1 MRYFNQ
7 LTTASL
13 LALVAGSVSAAPSQ
27 AKQLQQ
33 LQKQTHALQKQVR
46 QLRYQAYRHNGQIG
60 KSKTTSSPAMT
71 NVITSPLLG
80 TKSAYDAA
88 DLLDQQPR
96 MNEDLTLL
104 KQRKKFI
111 RHLRRTGQAM
121 PRPLLEV
128 SGALEGNISHLG
140 GYAKA
145 TTPQNTGVSLN
156 TAQLDFQALVSPWAA
171 GFMSVKYNSL
181 PANSSSPAPAGGV
194 SLDRGFVTLG
204 NLNKSPLYFSVGDM
218 YVPFGQFST
227 PMYLAPVTTSLARI
241 KSPTALIGYYS
252 KGLNLVAF
260 GYGGSQKVDNDMIFQ
275 QGGARVSYEFKHG
288 ANDLTVG
295 ASMVSN
301 IADAAGMQNNG
312 VTDTSKFTGFA
323 AAGQPT
329 YRTPGMDI
337 NAKLAHGNYTLLV
350 EYAAAT
356 KAFEKDNLSFNGKP
370 AKPAAWRVEG
380 DYSLKV
386 HGKPANIAVAYG
398 QTTNA
403 LALNLPAQSIS
414 AFFNISWFKN
424 TVEGIEL
431 RHDMD
436 YKNGDNGGDAVPAT
450 QITGSGKSRNS
461 VLAQVGVYF

>member
-1 MRYFNQ
+1 MRHFKP
-7 LTTASL
+7 LTAASL

-27 AKQLQQ
+27 SQQLKQLQQ
-33 LQKQTHALQKQVR
+33 QTNTLQKQVR
-46 QLRYQAYRHNGQIG
+46 QLRFQAYRHHSQ
-60 KSKTTSSPAMT
+60 KSRSRSTASAKI
-71 NVITSPLLG
+71 NYVITSPLLG
-80 TKSAYDAA
+80 THSAYDAS

-111 RHLRRTGQAM
+111 RHLRRTGQAL

-140 GYAKA
+140 GYTKD
-145 TTPQNTGVSLN
+145 TTPQNTGVSLD
-156 TAQLDFQALVSPWAA
+156 TAQLDFQALASPWAA
-171 GFMSVKYNSL
+171 GFMSVKYNSA
-181 PANSSSPAPAGGV
+181 PASSNSPAPAGGV
-194 SLDRGFVTLG
+194 SLDRGFLTLG
-204 NLNKSPLYFSVGDM
+204 NLNRSPLYFSIGDM
-218 YVPFGQFST
+218 YVPFGQFSS
-227 PMYLAPVTTSLARI
+227 PMYLKPVTTSLARI
-241 KSPTALIGYYS
+241 KSPTALIGYYN

-260 GYGGSQKVDNDMIFQ
+260 GYGGSQKVDHDMIFQ

-312 VTDTSKFTGFA
+312 ITTANEFSGF

-329 YRTPGMDI
+329 YRTPGMDL
-337 NAKLAHGNYTLLV
+337 NAKLAHGNYTLLA
-350 EYAAAT
+350 EYATAT
-356 KAFEKDNLSFNGKP
+356 EAFKQADLSFNDK
-370 AKPAAWRVEG
+370 AAQPAAWRVEG

-398 QTTNA
+398 QTTDA

-436 YKNGDNGGDAVPAT
+436 YKKGDNGGNSLPAVKNIAST
-450 QITGSGKSRNS
+450 GKSRNS
-461 VLAQVGVYF
+461 VIAQVGVYF